1 MSDKGLIK
9 YLSEFATT
17 ERLKRFNDVLV
28 NRTRYITV
36 VLEELYQ
43 EHNASA
49 VLRTCD
55 CFGIQD
61 VHVLEGKNSFNVNE
75 SIAMGASK
83 WLSIQKYKLNEIK
96 LSDAITNLKE
106 QKYRIVATVPDS
118 RAVSLD
124 KFDLQKGKVALLFG
138 TELNGLSNESKSL
151 ADEFIYIPMSGFTE
165 SFNVSVSAG
174 IILHLLT
181 QKLHNSNL
189 DWRLP
194 EDEKDELI
202 LNWLRESVKSSE
214 QLEKDF
220 ALKRGQTFSP

>member
-1 MSDKGLIK
+1 MTDKGLIQ
-9 YLSEFATT
+9 YLSEFATS
-17 ERLKRFNDVLV
+17 ERLKRFNEVLA

-61 VHVLEGKNSFNVNE
+61 VHVIEGKNSFNVND

-83 WLSIQKYKLNEIK
+83 WLSICKYKTSEVMLTETI
-96 LSDAITNLKE
+96 LELK
-106 QKYRIVATVPDS
+106 QKNYRIVATVPDS
-118 RAVSLD
+118 AAVPLD

-138 TELNGLSNESKSL
+138 TELNGLSEESKSN
-151 ADEFIYIPMSGFTE
+151 ADEFLYIPMAGFTE
-165 SFNVSVSAG
+165 SFNISVSAG
-174 IILHLLT
+174 IILHFLT
-181 QKLHNSNL
+181 QQLHKSQLAWKLN
-189 DWRLP
+189 

-202 LNWLRESVKSSE
+202 LNWLRESVKSSD
-214 QLEKDF
+214 QLE
-220 ALKRGQTFSP
+220 AEYLKREV